1 MFGKKAARMNLDV
14 FLGPDEIQGVK
25 EKK

>member
-1 MFGKKAARMNLDV
+1 MFGKKASKMSLEV